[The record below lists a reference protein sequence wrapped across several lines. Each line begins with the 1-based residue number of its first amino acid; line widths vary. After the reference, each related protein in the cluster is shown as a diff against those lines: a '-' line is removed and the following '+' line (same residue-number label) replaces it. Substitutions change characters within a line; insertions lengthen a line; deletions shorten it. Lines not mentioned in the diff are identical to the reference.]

1 MTTDKDIVL
10 APEEVIK
17 AKEALS
23 RIEKNLF
30 YRLGRYLGSKLGSQ
44 PISNLKSSSNRRR
57 TNLPPLPPP
66 RPARQRFSLRMGAFV
81 VSHSYTLSY
90 LPT

>member
-1 MTTDKDIVL
+1 MTTDKDVVL

-44 PISNLKSSSNRRR
+44 PIK
-57 TNLPPLPPP
+57 
-66 RPARQRFSLRMGAFV
+66 
-81 VSHSYTLSY
+81 
-90 LPT
+90 

>member
-1 MTTDKDIVL
+1 MTTGKDIIL
-10 APEEVIK
+10 TPEEVAR

-44 PISNLKSSSNRRR
+44 PIK
-57 TNLPPLPPP
+57 
-66 RPARQRFSLRMGAFV
+66 
-81 VSHSYTLSY
+81 
-90 LPT
+90 

>member
-1 MTTDKDIVL
+1 MPDTEKPEFTKQSLKGFMMRIMMMVDILRKKKGDQVFSMKHLWGLGVTTDKDTVL

-44 PISNLKSSSNRRR
+44 PIK
-57 TNLPPLPPP
+57 
-66 RPARQRFSLRMGAFV
+66 
-81 VSHSYTLSY
+81 
-90 LPT
+90 

>member
-1 MTTDKDIVL
+1 MRQTISEGVYDENYDDGRHLAEEKRRLGFQHEALMGGLGVTTDKDVVL

-30 YRLGRYLGSKLGSQ
+30 YRLGRYLGRKLGSQ
-44 PISNLKSSSNRRR
+44 PIK
-57 TNLPPLPPP
+57 
-66 RPARQRFSLRMGAFV
+66 
-81 VSHSYTLSY
+81 
-90 LPT
+90 